1 MSLIDGIIILL
12 IQLILLTLGTNLA
25 TRLLFK
31 GYVPPSTFTQFT
43 NNLIGPHIIFAIS
56 LSCSCTLFL
65 LVFAEISNVFSKTTR
80 WHYWQWNLNVLL
92 ILVILVIPWYQVYTF
107 LRHSRG
113 WRTKSAAYTTTFV
126 WIIYMY
132 LFEHIGHISQG
143 DTSGYTWLEIG
154 IFRVSII
161 GITLIAALSG
171 FGVVNTPY
179 TTWAAYTKQVSE
191 RDYSIA
197 EHAYEQTK
205 KMIQERSVQLKK
217 LQSQSE
223 EQQPETKASSSKMSQ
238 WISSLMNRTNTRE
251 LDQLEIEISQMEGLA
266 TSMKANLEELAR
278 ARVKSQFSQTWKG
291 QCWNLVGSVFTVYC
305 VYRLIVTSFNVI
317 TRRVGS
323 NDPITNM
330 ISLMISHFD
339 KEGSKLDIS
348 FWSQQLSFW
357 FAGIIV
363 FGSVRGFLQILTR
376 IMRSWSNKM
385 SISTSTLLLCVAH
398 MMGLYFLSSVL
409 MMQTSL
415 PYDYRYLVSSSLG
428 HIEFDYFRRWSD
440 IIFMIASLLTGL
452 VLFVINQTSD
462 VQSLAAD
469 FADMNFLSAESGLN
483 SIPDSRVK

>member
-1 MSLIDGIIILL
+1 MSLVDGGILFV
-12 IQLILLTLGTNLA
+12 IQLILLTLGANLA

-31 GYVPPSTFTQFT
+31 GYVPPSLSLFT
-43 NNLIGPHIIFAIS
+43 NKLFGPHVIFAIS

-92 ILVILVIPWYQVYTF
+92 ILVILVIPWYQVYAF

-113 WRTKSAAYTTTFV
+113 WRTRSAIYTTTFV
-126 WIIYMY
+126 WTIYMY
-132 LFEHIGHISQG
+132 LFEHIGHISR
-143 DTSGYTWLEIG
+143 DTSDYTWMEIG

-161 GITLIAALSG
+161 GITVIAALSG

-179 TTWAAYTKQVSE
+179 TTWTAYTKQVSE

-197 EHAYEQTK
+197 EHAYDQTK
-205 KMIQERSVQLKK
+205 KMIQERNAQLKR
-217 LQSQSE
+217 LQRQSE
-223 EQQPETKASSSKMSQ
+223 DQPEIKASNKMSR
-238 WISSLMNRTNTRE
+238 WISFVMNRPNTRE

-266 TSMKANLEELAR
+266 TSMKSNLEELAR
-278 ARVKSQFSQTWKG
+278 ARAKSQFSQTWKG
-291 QCWNLVGSVFTVYC
+291 QCWNLVGGIFTIYC
-305 VYRLIVTSFNVI
+305 VYKLLVTSFNVI
-317 TRRVGS
+317 TQRVGS

-339 KEGSKLDIS
+339 KEGSKIDIT

-363 FGSVRGFLQILTR
+363 FGSVRGFVQMLTR
-376 IMRSWSNKM
+376 V

-440 IIFMIASLLTGL
+440 IIFVIASLLTGM

-469 FADMNFLSAESGLN
+469 FAEMNFLSAESGLN
-483 SIPDSRVK
+483 PISESHESEIRFQ